1 MAIRI
6 TRNYKL
12 ADLSAYQGLL
22 PNPDFGWHEA
32 SLASK
37 PFWDEDPDL
46 KVLEG
51 TVNLASVGRDLG
63 RIGGRCPD
71 DFRRTSPLTKQ
82 RRNGPAAF
90 GGWRVAADAV
100 RP

>member
-1 MAIRI
+1 MQDTRVALAQI
-6 TRNYKL
+6 TCQAGQIELN
-12 ADLSAYQGLL
+12 
-22 PNPDFGWHEA
+22 
-32 SLASK
+32 
-37 PFWDEDPDL
+37 L
-46 KVLEG
+46 KKHREG
-51 TVNLASVGRDLG
+51 TVNLASVERDLG